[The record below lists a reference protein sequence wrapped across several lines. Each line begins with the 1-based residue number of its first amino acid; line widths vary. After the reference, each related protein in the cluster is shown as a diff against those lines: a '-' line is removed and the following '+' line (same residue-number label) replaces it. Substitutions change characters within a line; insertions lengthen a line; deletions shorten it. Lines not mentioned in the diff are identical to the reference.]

1 MRSCLWLMLLLPL
14 SATAGILSLDD
25 AERYYRDGH
34 LPQALQIFRQLAQSG
49 DADAQFRLG
58 EFYVRGEGM
67 AKDAVKACDWFERAA
82 DQGHVQAF
90 HVLADC
96 YLNGEGREQDTDTA
110 VYLYGSAAESGL
122 VRSQYQLARMYAT
135 GSGVPKNA
143 ERGYIYLLLAV
154 RGDTDAIAANP
165 AMQELHTSL
174 EAELSQRQLQR
185 ARDFVLR
192 QLPRFE

>member
-1 MRSCLWLMLLLPL
+1 MLWPLLT
-14 SATAGILSLDD
+14 SAGVFKLDD
-25 AERYYRDGH
+25 AERFYRDGY

-49 DADAQFRLG
+49 NADAQFRLG
-58 EFYVRGEGM
+58 ELYLSSEVTT
-67 AKDAVKACDWFERAA
+67 KDAVKACNWFERAA

-90 HVLADC
+90 HALADC
-96 YLNGEGREQDTDTA
+96 YLEGEGREQNTDTA

-122 VRSQYQLARMYAT
+122 VKSQYQLARMYAT

-165 AMQELHTSL
+165 AMQELLTSL

-185 ARDFVLR
+185 ARDFVFR